1 MTLRI
6 FSIGLGIVLALVAY
20 HEVAHRLGWT
30 AVLW

>member
-20 HEVAHRLGWT
+20 HEVAYRLGWWG
-30 AVLW
+30 LW